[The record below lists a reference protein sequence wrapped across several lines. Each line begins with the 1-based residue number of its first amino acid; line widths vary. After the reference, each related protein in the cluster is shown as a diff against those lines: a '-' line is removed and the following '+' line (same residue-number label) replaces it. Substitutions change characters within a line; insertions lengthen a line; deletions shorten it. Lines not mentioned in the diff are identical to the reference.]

1 MGSMSQFSELVQL
14 NIFINGLRPH
24 SKQLLDAS
32 TSGKIKLKTL
42 DEAMELI
49 ENMTAS
55 DHVILRDRAYTP
67 TKKSLLELTSQDA
80 LLAQNK
86 LLAKQIEALTETLNK
101 LPQQLHAVQ
110 PTHLLV
116 MQIGGCN
123 IYGGVHESG
132 MCMAQ
137 NDASKEVNYKTNP
150 NHQGFC

>member
-1 MGSMSQFSELVQL
+1 MENFLKKYFLE
-14 NIFINGLRPH
+14 
-24 SKQLLDAS
+24 SKN
-32 TSGKIKLKTL
+32 TEGKVEILSFHRFPNESLKTP
-42 DEAMELI
+42 
-49 ENMTAS
+49 
-55 DHVILRDRAYTP
+55 DRAYTP
-67 TKKSLLELTSQDA
+67 IKKSLLELTSQDA